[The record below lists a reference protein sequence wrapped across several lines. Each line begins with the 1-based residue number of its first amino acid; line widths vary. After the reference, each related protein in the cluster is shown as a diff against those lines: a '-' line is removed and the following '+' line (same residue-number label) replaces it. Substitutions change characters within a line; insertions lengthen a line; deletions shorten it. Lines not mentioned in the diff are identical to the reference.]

1 MARHGVLS
9 EFDNA
14 KEEWQSY
21 VERMEQY
28 FSANDVTAAGKKRA
42 ILLSA
47 CGPATYQLIRN
58 LVSPA
63 ATTDKS
69 FAQIVELVQNHC
81 HPKPSVIVRRYT
93 FNSRSQKEGESLS
106 TYVAELRKLSN
117 DCDYGESLNEML
129 RDRLVCGVKDN
140 RIQRRLLAEPELT
153 FTRAMTIAQAMEAA
167 EKNAKEL

>member
-14 KEEWQSY
+14 KEEWQLY

-58 LVSPA
+58 LVSLA

-69 FAQIVELVQNHC
+69 FAQYCGVS
-81 HPKPSVIVRRYT
+81 PKPLPPQAISHRLPLHLQLPLSEGRRVVINIQHT
-93 FNSRSQKEGESLS
+93 SQS
-106 TYVAELRKLSN
+106 
-117 DCDYGESLNEML
+117 
-129 RDRLVCGVKDN
+129 
-140 RIQRRLLAEPELT
+140 
-153 FTRAMTIAQAMEAA
+153 
-167 EKNAKEL
+167 

>member
-69 FAQIVELVQNHC
+69 FAQIVELVQIHC

-93 FNSRSQKEGESLS
+93 FNSRSQKEEESLS
-106 TYVAELRKLSN
+106 TYIHR
-117 DCDYGESLNEML
+117 
-129 RDRLVCGVKDN
+129 RVKET
-140 RIQRRLLAEPELT
+140 L
-153 FTRAMTIAQAMEAA
+153 
-167 EKNAKEL
+167 K

>member
-28 FSANDVTAAGKKRA
+28 FSTNDVTAAGKKRA

-81 HPKPSVIVRRYT
+81 HPKPSSHRPPLHLQLPLSEGRRVVINIRR
-93 FNSRSQKEGESLS
+93 RVKETL
-106 TYVAELRKLSN
+106 K
-117 DCDYGESLNEML
+117 
-129 RDRLVCGVKDN
+129 
-140 RIQRRLLAEPELT
+140 
-153 FTRAMTIAQAMEAA
+153 
-167 EKNAKEL
+167 